1 MDKILLSILVIYL
14 IIVNAVGFLLML
26 SDKQKAKKGAGRI
39 PEATLMGVAAIG
51 GSLGAFA
58 GMRLF
63 RHKTKHPKFFIGIPV
78 ILVLQVAAAVAVWI
92 LFIK

>member
-1 MDKILLSILVIYL
+1 MDKILLSILIIYL
-14 IIVNAVGFLLML
+14 IIVNAVGFILML
-26 SDKQKAKKGAGRI
+26 SDKQKAKKGAWRI

-51 GSLGAFA
+51 GSLGVFA

-78 ILVLQVAAAVAVWI
+78 IIILQIGIAVAI
-92 LFIK
+92 CLLRK

>member
-1 MDKILLSILVIYL
+1 MDKILLSILIIYL
-14 IIVNAVGFLLML
+14 IIVNAVGFILML
-26 SDKQKAKKGAGRI
+26 SDKQKAKKGAWRI

-78 ILVLQVAAAVAVWI
+78 IIILQIGIAVAI
-92 LFIK
+92 CLLRK

>member
-39 PEATLMGVAAIG
+39 PEATLMGVAAMG

>member
-1 MDKILLSILVIYL
+1 MDNLYPYLLL
-14 IIVNAVGFLLML
+14 INAAGYLLML
-26 SDKQKAKKGAGRI
+26 IDKKKAKKGAWRI

>member
-1 MDKILLSILVIYL
+1 MDKILLSILIIYL
-14 IIVNAVGFLLML
+14 IIVNAVGFILML
-26 SDKQKAKKGAGRI
+26 SDKQKAKKGAWRI

-58 GMRLF
+58 GMQLF

-78 ILVLQVAAAVAVWI
+78 IIILQIGIAVAI
-92 LFIK
+92 CLLRK

>member
-1 MDKILLSILVIYL
+1 MDKILLSILIIYL
-14 IIVNAVGFLLML
+14 IIVNAVGFILML
-26 SDKQKAKKGAGRI
+26 SDKQKAKKGTWRI

-78 ILVLQVAAAVAVWI
+78 IIILQIGIAVAI
-92 LFIK
+92 CLLRK

>member
-1 MDKILLSILVIYL
+1 
-14 IIVNAVGFLLML
+14 ML
-26 SDKQKAKKGAGRI
+26 SDKQKAKKGAWRI

-78 ILVLQVAAAVAVWI
+78 IIILQIGIAVAI
-92 LFIK
+92 CLLRK

>member
-26 SDKQKAKKGAGRI
+26 SDKQKAKKGAWRI

-63 RHKTKHPKFFIGIPV
+63 RHKIKHPKFFIGIPV